1 MMKVSGTP
9 NELSLEFTGMSQA
22 IQMGAEP
29 TVESSEEQG
38 RSLQD
43 GRLEPR
49 NGSGRAQ
56 AK

>member
-22 IQMGAEP
+22 IQVGAEP

-56 AK
+56 AE